1 MSRVLV
7 DVLNSRCWHHQ
18 AQAAAHYLRG
28 ALSPQPV
35 TQSPRLVVEAP
46 RLVLEAPRLS
56 EAVASRLVVAVA
68 RQRTWVVAPQPA
80 ASLWLGVA
88 APLR

>member
-1 MSRVLV
+1 MSRVLA

-35 TQSPRLVVEAP
+35 AQAPRLVV
-46 RLVLEAPRLS
+46 EAPRLS

-68 RQRTWVVAPQPA
+68 RQRAGVVAPQPA
-80 ASLWLGVA
+80 TPLWLGVA